1 MPKVSR
7 VKRPT
12 KKATKRV
19 VKKKSGG
26 VLDRLD
32 TMSVEDVGYKINLY
46 GRSGTG
52 KTTFWSSF
60 PKPIMVMICSGG
72 VGSGE
77 LRSVPLAARKQIKSV
92 ALESSSEVGELVE
105 YAKESGEF
113 STIVL
118 DHASGLQDLILK
130 EVLDLD
136 EIPAQLSWGIAQ
148 QQDWGQVAVQMKERL
163 RQILNLDQHV
173 VIVAQERDFTPS
185 DDSDVILP
193 YVASALTPSVVG
205 WLNPACDYICQT
217 FKRPKRVTKTTK
229 LGGKTKERVVETGEV
244 EYCLRVAPDATYTTK
259 FRLPKGTKY
268 PDCIIDP
275 SFEDI
280 DNLIKGGK

>member
-1 MPKVSR
+1 MPTVKR

-12 KKATKRV
+12 KKKPTATTN
-19 VKKKSGG
+19 KKSGG
-26 VLDRLD
+26 VLDRLGP
-32 TMSVEDVGYKINLY
+32 MSVEDVGYKINLY
-46 GRSGTG
+46 GRSGSG

-60 PKPIMVMICSGG
+60 PKPIMTIICSGG

-77 LRSVPLAARKQIKSV
+77 LRSVPLDARKQIESV
-92 ALESSSEVGELVE
+92 NLESSGELNELVE
-105 YAKESGEF
+105 YAKDSKF
-113 STIVL
+113 QTIVL
-118 DHASGLQDLILK
+118 DHASGLQDLVLK
-130 EVLDLD
+130 EVLELD

-163 RQILNLDQHV
+163 RQLLNLQQHI

-217 FKRPKRVTKTTK
+217 FKRSKMEVKK
-229 LGGKTKERVVETGEV
+229 SKIGGKVKERVVDTGKI

-259 FRLPKGTKY
+259 FRLPKGTVY
-268 PDCIIDP
+268 PDCIVDP
-275 SFEDI
+275 TFEDI
-280 DNLIKGGK
+280 DKLIKGGQ